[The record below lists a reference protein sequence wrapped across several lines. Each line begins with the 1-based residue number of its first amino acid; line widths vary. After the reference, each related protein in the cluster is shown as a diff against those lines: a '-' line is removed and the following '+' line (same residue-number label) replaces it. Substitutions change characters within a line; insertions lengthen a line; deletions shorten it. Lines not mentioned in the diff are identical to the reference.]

1 MSRFFKRFFKLSA
14 EVFLIAI
21 IARCFPP
28 QKRHV
33 FSALIKHSYAV
44 DTNSFAGDTA
54 IGGMFSFRRTTLSDI
69 IIISDREV
77 ENVYFI

>member
-21 IARCFPP
+21 IARCFPS

-54 IGGMFSFRRTTLSDI
+54 IGDMFSFRRTTLSDI
-69 IIISDREV
+69 IIISDIV
-77 ENVYFI
+77 IENIYFI